1 MTRKEAR
8 QRAEE
13 LVSQMTVEEAASQL
27 RYDAPAIP
35 RLGIPEYNWWN
46 ESLHGVARAGL
57 ATCFPQAIAMAAT
70 FDEDLV
76 RKIGQCNAK
85 EARAKY
91 NAYSSHGD
99 RSRYKGVTMWAPNIN
114 IFRDPRWGRGQE
126 TFGEDPV
133 LTSVLGSAMVKGLQT
148 KQDGYLTT
156 AACAKHFAVHSGPEA
171 LRHEF
176 NAQAT
181 EKDLRE
187 TYLPAFEA
195 CVKEAKVEAVM
206 GAYNRT
212 NGDPCCAHPR
222 LMGDILRKEW
232 GFQGHY
238 VSDCWAI
245 RDFHEKHHITAEP
258 EDSVTLALKNGCDLN
273 CGCTYQRILN
283 AYEQEKITEE
293 DIKQCAVRIFTT
305 RFLCGLFDK
314 SKLDEIPYHVIA
326 CKQHLQLAYETAVES
341 CVLLK
346 NDGILPLQTKG
357 EGVYKRIVVMGPNA
371 DSRAALLGNYFGTPP
386 RAITLLEGIQR
397 MGERYDINVTYVEGS
412 TLYKEPKPERPHES
426 YRTNEAVIAAEHADL
441 VILCVGLD
449 STIEGEQGD
458 AGNDYASG
466 DKPDLLLP
474 RVQRELVERVLATG
488 KPAIILNASGSAI
501 DLSAY
506 EDQANAILQV
516 WYPGGEGGRA
526 VADILFG
533 KAAPAGKLPVTFYY
547 NTNTIPDMTDY
558 HMTGRTYRYMTEKPW
573 HGFGYGLTYG
583 EYTLRNVRVVET
595 VAKDEC
601 IADNTKTESDTKVL
615 SDRTSNYEQAATN
628 GLTIEVICSNDTGR
642 MLSDVLQVY
651 VHVDGSK
658 NEVPNYKLA
667 AFKRIRTKVGE
678 ARCVQLHLPPQAF
691 TTVNEAG
698 ERRADGMG
706 ATIYVGFCQPQE
718 DGAGQT
724 SLEKVVKLCL
734 TNK

>member
-46 ESLHGVARAGL
+46 ESLHGVARAGM

-70 FDEDLV
+70 FDEELV
-76 RKIGQCNAK
+76 KKIGQCNAK

-91 NAYSSHGD
+91 NAYSAHGD

-133 LTSVLGSAMVKGLQT
+133 LTARLGSAMVKGLQT

-176 NAQAT
+176 NAEAT
-181 EKDLRE
+181 EKDLWE

-195 CVKEAKVEAVM
+195 CVKEAQVEAVM

-222 LMGDILRKEW
+222 FMGDILREKW

-283 AYEQEKITEE
+283 AYEQEKITED
-293 DIKQCAVRIFTT
+293 DIKKCAVRIFTT
-305 RFLCGLFDK
+305 RFMCGLFDK
-314 SKLDEIPYHVIA
+314 SKLDDIPYNVIA
-326 CKQHLQLAYETAVES
+326 CKKHLQLAYETAVES

-346 NDGILPLQTKG
+346 NDGILPLATKG
-357 EGVYKRIVVMGPNA
+357 EKKYKRIVVMGPNA
-371 DSRAALLGNYFGTPP
+371 DSRTALLGNYFGTPP
-386 RAITLLEGIQR
+386 RAITLLEGIQC
-397 MGERYDINVTYVEGS
+397 MGEKYGMDVTYVEGS
-412 TLYKEPKPERPHES
+412 TLYKEPHPDRPHER
-426 YRTNEAVIAAEHADL
+426 YRTNEAVMAAENADL
-441 VILCVGLD
+441 AILCVGLD

-474 RVQRELVERVLATG
+474 RVQREMVERVLATG
-488 KPAIILNASGSAI
+488 TPTIILNASGSAI

-506 EDQANAILQV
+506 EEQARAIMQV
-516 WYPGGEGGRA
+516 WYPGGEGGKA

-547 NTNTIPDMTDY
+547 NTNTIPEMTDY

-583 EYTLRNVRVVET
+583 EYSLKNVGIVADKVMAKNVANKAIVEA
-595 VAKDEC
+595 V
-601 IADNTKTESDTKVL
+601 NKV
-615 SDRTSNYEQAATN
+615 SCSAIINYEQAAVE
-628 GLTIEVICSNDTGR
+628 GVTIEVLCTNETNR
-642 MLSDVLQVY
+642 KLSDVLQVY
-651 VHVDGSK
+651 VHVEGSN

-667 AFKRIRTKVGE
+667 TFKRIRTKAGE
-678 ARCVQLHLPPQAF
+678 EQKIQLHIPARSF
-691 TTVNEAG
+691 TTVNDDG
-698 ERRADGMG
+698 ERRADGTG
-706 ATIYVGFCQPQE
+706 ATIYVGFSQPDEKNVQ
-718 DGAGQT
+718 
-724 SLEKVVKLCL
+724 SLKKF
-734 TNK
+734 TI